1 MDFEFWMKNGEE
13 SGVAELQAVGLGS
26 FLGFDPIVSQVY

>member
-1 MDFEFWMKNGEE
+1 MEKRVGLP
-13 SGVAELQAVGLGS
+13 SCKRVGLGS